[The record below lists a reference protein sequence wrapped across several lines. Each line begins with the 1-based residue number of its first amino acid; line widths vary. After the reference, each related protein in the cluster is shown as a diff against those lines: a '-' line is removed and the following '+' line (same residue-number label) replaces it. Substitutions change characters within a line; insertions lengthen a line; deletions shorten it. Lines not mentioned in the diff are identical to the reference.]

1 MIITFYYR
9 SIMFPAASLLTTL
22 LLALSIAASPVE
34 IRNSPVTL
42 PIARRLNTSGGTI
55 NLLQHDQSRAAAL
68 KSVGGDTLNR
78 RTGSIAV
85 TNDAVSYIAA
95 VGVGSPATTYN
106 LIVDTGSSNTWV
118 GASTPYVK
126 TSTSVNTGQPVAV
139 SYGSG
144 SFSGMTYNNIIS

>member
-1 MIITFYYR
+1 
-9 SIMFPAASLLTTL
+9 MFPAASLLTTL

-95 VGVGSPATTYN
+95 VGVGSPATTCGFYSK
-106 LIVDTGSSNTWV
+106 LTLGKH
-118 GASTPYVK
+118 AAAYVLLQ
-126 TSTSVNTGQPVAV
+126 TT
-139 SYGSG
+139 
-144 SFSGMTYNNIIS
+144 